1 MTKLINY
8 RILGMRQFMILRLI
22 VFHVVLFAVAGVFVV
37 QNIDFKRDPS
47 SSSESF
53 KDPYQF
59 MRY

>member
-1 MTKLINY
+1 
-8 RILGMRQFMILRLI
+8 MILRLI